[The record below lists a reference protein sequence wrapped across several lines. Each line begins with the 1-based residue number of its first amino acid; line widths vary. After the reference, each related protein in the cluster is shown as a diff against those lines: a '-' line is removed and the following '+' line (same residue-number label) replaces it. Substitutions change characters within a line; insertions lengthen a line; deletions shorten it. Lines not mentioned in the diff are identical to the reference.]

1 MKKEDY
7 NGLYTKLKGHGVS
20 IYAVAKAG
28 GWSWQQ
34 VAAWAKGST
43 VPQLATFIDLQRV
56 MRNHF
61 GIEITLEDVGRG
73 GAR

>member
-1 MKKEDY
+1 MNKEDY
-7 NGLYTKLKGHGVS
+7 NGLYQKLKDHGVS

-43 VPQLATFIDLQRV
+43 VPQLATFQDLQRV
-56 MRNHF
+56 MRGF
-61 GIEITLEDVGRG
+61 CIEITLDDVGRG
-73 GAR
+73 GAE

>member
-7 NGLYTKLKGHGVS
+7 NGLYQKLKDHGVT

-43 VPQLATFIDLQRV
+43 VPQLNTFRDLQRV
-56 MRNHF
+56 MRDNF
-61 GIEITLEDVGRG
+61 AIKITLEDVGRG
-73 GAR
+73 GEI

>member
-1 MKKEDY
+1 MKREEY
-7 NGLYTKLKGHGVS
+7 NGLYSKLKDHGVS

-43 VPQLATFIDLQRV
+43 VPQLATFQDLERV
-56 MRNHF
+56 MRCSF
-61 GIEITLEDVGRG
+61 GIEINLDDVGRG

>member
-7 NGLYTKLKGHGVS
+7 NGLYSKLKDHGVS

-43 VPQLATFIDLQRV
+43 VPQLATFQDLQRV
-56 MRNHF
+56 MRGF

>member
-1 MKKEDY
+1 MNKEDY
-7 NGLYTKLKGHGVS
+7 NGLYSKLKGHGVS

-43 VPQLATFIDLQRV
+43 VPQLATFQDLQRV
-56 MRNHF
+56 LRGFF
-61 GIEITLEDVGRG
+61 GIEINLEDVGRG

>member
-1 MKKEDY
+1 MKEH
-7 NGLYTKLKGHGVS
+7 NGLYQKIKSHGVT

-34 VAAWAKGST
+34 VAEWVKGT
-43 VPQLATFIDLQRV
+43 RVPQLETFRDLQRV
-56 MRNHF
+56 
-61 GIEITLEDVGRG
+61 IEDSFDIIITLEDIGRG

>member
-1 MKKEDY
+1 MKKEEY
-7 NGLYTKLKGHGVS
+7 NGLYQKLKDHGVS

-43 VPQLATFIDLQRV
+43 VPQLATFQDIQRV
-56 MRNHF
+56 MRRDF
-61 GIEITLEDVGRG
+61 GIEINLDDVGRG

>member
-1 MKKEDY
+1 MNKEEY
-7 NGLYTKLKGHGVS
+7 NGLYKKMKDHGVS

-43 VPQLATFIDLQRV
+43 VPQLATFQDLQRV
-56 MRNHF
+56 LGDF
-61 GIEITLEDVGRG
+61 FEIEITLDDVGRG

>member
-1 MKKEDY
+1 MEREKY
-7 NGLYTKLKGHGVS
+7 NGLYQKLKSHGVT

-28 GWSWQQ
+28 NWSWQQ

-43 VPQLATFIDLQRV
+43 VPQLATFQDLQRL

-61 GIEITLEDVGRG
+61 GIEIDLEDVGRG

>member
-1 MKKEDY
+1 MKEKEY
-7 NGLYTKLKGHGVS
+7 NNLYNKLKDHGVT

-34 VAAWAKGST
+34 VAGWVKGT
-43 VPQLATFIDLQRV
+43 RVPQLATFRTLRSV
-56 MRNHF
+56 MKKEF
-61 GIEITLEDVGRG
+61 GIDVELEDVGRG

>member
-1 MKKEDY
+1 MNKEEC
-7 NGLYTKLKGHGVS
+7 NGLYKKLKSHGVT

-34 VAAWAKGST
+34 VAGWAKGST
-43 VPQLATFIDLQRV
+43 VPQLATFQDLHRVLREQFGINIDL
-56 MRNHF
+56 N
-61 GIEITLEDVGRG
+61 DVGRG

>member
-1 MKKEDY
+1 MRKEEY
-7 NGLYTKLKGHGVS
+7 IGLYSILKSHGVT

-34 VAAWAKGST
+34 VAAWCKGST
-43 VPQLATFIDLQRV
+43 TPQIETFLKLQYV
-56 MRNHF
+56 MNYEF

-73 GAR
+73 CAR

>member
-1 MKKEDY
+1 MEREEY
-7 NGLYTKLKGHGVS
+7 NGLYKKLKSHGVT

-43 VPQLATFIDLQRV
+43 VPQLATFQNLQRILANKFGVEIDL
-56 MRNHF
+56 N
-61 GIEITLEDVGRG
+61 DVGG
-73 GAR
+73 GGER

>member
-1 MKKEDY
+1 MKEKEY
-7 NGLYTKLKGHGVS
+7 NGLYYKLKSHGVT

-34 VAAWAKGST
+34 VAGWAKGT
-43 VPQLATFIDLQRV
+43 RVPQLATFRNIRSV
-56 MRNHF
+56 MRSKF
-61 GIEITLEDVGRG
+61 GIDVELEDVGRG

>member
-1 MKKEDY
+1 MKSEDY
-7 NGLYTKLKGHGVS
+7 NGLYSKLKDHGVT

-43 VPQLATFIDLQRV
+43 VPQLATFQDLQRV
-56 MRNHF
+56 MRDF

>member
-7 NGLYTKLKGHGVS
+7 NGLYQKLKDHGVT

-43 VPQLATFIDLQRV
+43 MPQLATFRDLQHV
-56 MRNHF
+56 MRGFF
-61 GIEITLEDVGRG
+61 GIEINLDDVGRG

>member
-1 MKKEDY
+1 MKKEEY
-7 NGLYTKLKGHGVS
+7 NGLYSKLKDHGVS

-43 VPQLATFIDLQRV
+43 VPQLATFQDLKRV
-56 MRNHF
+56 LGDF
-61 GIEITLEDVGRG
+61 FEIEITLDDVGRG
-73 GAR
+73 GER

>member
-1 MKKEDY
+1 MKREDY
-7 NGLYTKLKGHGVS
+7 NGLYQKLKDHGVT

-43 VPQLATFIDLQRV
+43 APQLATFQDLQRV
-56 MRNHF
+56 MRGF
-61 GIEITLEDVGRG
+61 DIEITIEDVGRG
-73 GAR
+73 GKE

>member
-1 MKKEDY
+1 MKRVEY
-7 NGLYTKLKGHGVS
+7 NGLYQKLKDHGVT
-20 IYAVAKAG
+20 IYAVAKAS

-43 VPQLATFIDLQRV
+43 VPQLATFQDLQRV
-56 MRNHF
+56 LGDIF
-61 GIEITLEDVGRG
+61 GIEINLEDVGRG

>member
-1 MKKEDY
+1 MRKEDY
-7 NGLYTKLKGHGVS
+7 NGLYSKLKDHGVS

-43 VPQLATFIDLQRV
+43 VPQLATFQDLQRIL
-56 MRNHF
+56 RNHF
-61 GIEITLEDVGRG
+61 GIEINLDDVGRG

>member
-1 MKKEDY
+1 MNKEEY
-7 NGLYTKLKGHGVS
+7 NGFYKKLKSHGVT

-43 VPQLATFIDLQRV
+43 IPQLATFQDLHRV
-56 MRNHF
+56 LREQF
-61 GIEITLEDVGRG
+61 CIEIDLEDVGRG

>member
-1 MKKEDY
+1 MKKEEY
-7 NGLYTKLKGHGVS
+7 NGLYTKLKDHGVS

-43 VPQLATFIDLQRV
+43 VPQLATFQDLQRV
-56 MRNHF
+56 MRGF
-61 GIEITLEDVGRG
+61 GVEITLEDVWRG

>member
-1 MKKEDY
+1 MKKEEY
-7 NGLYTKLKGHGVS
+7 NGLYQKLKNHGVS

-43 VPQLATFIDLQRV
+43 VPQLATFQDLERV
-56 MRNHF
+56 MRCSF
-61 GIEITLEDVGRG
+61 GIKITLDDVGKG

>member
-1 MKKEDY
+1 MKS
-7 NGLYTKLKGHGVS
+7 HGVT

-43 VPQLATFIDLQRV
+43 VPQLATFQDLQRV

-61 GIEITLEDVGRG
+61 GIEIDLEDVGRG
-73 GAR
+73 GAK

>member
-7 NGLYTKLKGHGVS
+7 NGLYQKLKDHGVS

-34 VAAWAKGST
+34 VAGWAKGST
-43 VPQLATFIDLQRV
+43 VPQLATFQDLKRV
-56 MRNHF
+56 MRGF

-73 GAR
+73 GVR

>member
-1 MKKEDY
+1 M
-7 NGLYTKLKGHGVS
+7 S

-43 VPQLATFIDLQRV
+43 VPQLATFQDLQRV
-56 MRNHF
+56 MRGF

>member
-1 MKKEDY
+1 MKEKEY
-7 NGLYTKLKGHGVS
+7 NGLYYKLKDHGLT

-34 VAAWAKGST
+34 VASWVKGT
-43 VPQLATFIDLQRV
+43 RVPQLATLRDLRQILH
-56 MRNHF
+56 NKF
-61 GIEITLEDVGRG
+61 GIDVGLEDVGRG

>member
-1 MKKEDY
+1 MRKEDY
-7 NGLYTKLKGHGVS
+7 NGLYQKLKDHGVS

-34 VAAWAKGST
+34 VAAWVKGST
-43 VPQLATFIDLQRV
+43 VPQLATFQDLQRV
-56 MRNHF
+56 MRGF
-61 GIEITLEDVGRG
+61 GIEITLEDVWRG

>member
-1 MKKEDY
+1 MNKEEY
-7 NGLYTKLKGHGVS
+7 NGFYKKLKGHGVT

-43 VPQLATFIDLQRV
+43 VPQLATFQDLQRL

-61 GIEITLEDVGRG
+61 GIEIDLEDVGRG

>member
-7 NGLYTKLKGHGVS
+7 NGLYSKLKDHGVT

-43 VPQLATFIDLQRV
+43 VPQLATFQDLQRV
-56 MRNHF
+56 MRGF
-61 GIEITLEDVGRG
+61 GVEITLEDVGRG
-73 GAR
+73 GAK

>member
-1 MKKEDY
+1 MREDY
-7 NGLYTKLKGHGVS
+7 NGLFTKLKSHGVT

-43 VPQLATFIDLQRV
+43 IPQIQTFRDLRRV
-56 MRNHF
+56 LREF
-61 GIEITLEDVGRG
+61 GIDITLEDLGRG
-73 GAR
+73 GEK

>member
-1 MKKEDY
+1 MEKEEY
-7 NGLYTKLKGHGVS
+7 NGLYKKLKSHGVT

-43 VPQLATFIDLQRV
+43 VPQLASFCLLQIILSSR
-56 MRNHF
+56 F
-61 GIEITLEDVGRG
+61 GIEIDLNDVGRG
-73 GAR
+73 GER

>member
-7 NGLYTKLKGHGVS
+7 NGLYTKLKDHGVS

-43 VPQLATFIDLQRV
+43 VPQLATFQDLQRV
-56 MRNHF
+56 MRGF
-61 GIEITLEDVGRG
+61 GVEITLEDVGRG
-73 GAR
+73 GAK